1 MYPLKNFFRASLLLV
16 SHFCVAQNY
25 HAINGSPY
33 AGSLGPSYNPASIVY
48 TPYAWDVTPLAVQL
62 KQSTNAFTIKN
73 YSLLSSPKNAT
84 MALQNGTKERFAFA
98 NQDIHLLNTRIS
110 LNSNAAIAFG
120 IAIHNYA
127 YAINASSNWQ
137 DTLHS
142 LRDFLNIN
150 TVNQPLSG
158 NSAAASWAGIYG
170 SYAQN
175 FVDDGIHL
183 LNAGVT
189 IRINRALAGGFVNSG
204 DVKYVPLQEG
214 TGYMLTNGNLR
225 YGYSDNF
232 DRISDGNTN
241 AANRNAF
248 LKNGSWSLGADIG
261 VEYFLFSGNEDDNDM
276 YDTKIGV
283 SLMDF
288 GNNKYRF
295 GTKSRFEADPLP
307 GVTDTLLEDK
317 FRPVTTLDD
326 FNDSMATISGTV
338 ATPSGNFFI
347 YHPTR
352 IVINA
357 DKHIVQ
363 NFFINAEVTL
373 PVIPL
378 TSRNNLYVKDM
389 NLAAITPRWETK
401 SFGAYLP
408 ILLNIRRQLW
418 IGGAF
423 KAGPLLLGID
433 NFRNLFSKE
442 GAQNGGLYIA
452 FTIHPAKKY
461 DRKANA
467 PGPRL
472 TGRERRSL
480 QCPKL

>member
-1 MYPLKNFFRASLLLV
+1 MQA
-16 SHFCVAQNY
+16 
-25 HAINGSPY
+25 
-33 AGSLGPSYNPASIVY
+33 
-48 TPYAWDVTPLAVQL
+48 

-84 MALQNGTKERFAFA
+84 VALQNGTKERFAFA
-98 NQDIHLLNTRIS
+98 NQDVHLLNTRIS
-110 LNSNAAIAFG
+110 LNSDAAIAFG
-120 IAIHNYA
+120 VTIRNYA

-137 DTLHS
+137 DTLYS
-142 LRDFLNIN
+142 LQDFMNIN
-150 TVNQPLSG
+150 TGNQPLSG
-158 NSAAASWAGIYG
+158 KSAAISWAGIYG

-175 FVDDGIHL
+175 IIDDGIHL

-189 IRINRALAGGFVNSG
+189 IRINRALAGGFIMSDEVR
-204 DVKYVPLQEG
+204 YVPLQEG
-214 TGYMLTNGNLR
+214 KGYMLTNGNLR

-232 DRISDGNTN
+232 DRISNSNTT
-241 AANRNAF
+241 AANRDAF
-248 LKNGSWSLGADIG
+248 LKKGYWSFGADVG
-261 VEYFLFSGNEDDNDM
+261 VEYILFSGGGDDEGSDT

-283 SLMDF
+283 SLMDV

-295 GTKSRFEADPLP
+295 GSRSRFEADPQA

-326 FNDSMATISGTV
+326 FNDSMATISGTI
-338 ATPSGNFFI
+338 AAPTGNFFI

-352 IVINA
+352 IVVNA

-363 NFFINAEVTL
+363 NFFINAELTL
-373 PVIPL
+373 PVVSL
-378 TSRNNLYVKDM
+378 ASRNILYIKDM
-389 NLAAITPRWETK
+389 NLVAITPRWETK
-401 SFGAYLP
+401 FFGAYLP
-408 ILLNIRRQLW
+408 VLLNARHQLW

-433 NFRNLFSKE
+433 NFRNLFSKK

-452 FTIHPAKKY
+452 FTIHPKKKY
-461 DRKANA
+461 DRKVHA

-472 TGRERRSL
+472 TGREKRSL